1 MQKSNTICTQTDN
14 NNMDNQT
21 DNNMDT
27 QTVNINMDTQ
37 TVNINM
43 DTQTEK
49 QFENYLENDYQGIFS
64 IKKLWLQQF
73 FV

>member
-21 DNNMDT
+21 DN
-27 QTVNINMDTQ
+27 NMDTQ